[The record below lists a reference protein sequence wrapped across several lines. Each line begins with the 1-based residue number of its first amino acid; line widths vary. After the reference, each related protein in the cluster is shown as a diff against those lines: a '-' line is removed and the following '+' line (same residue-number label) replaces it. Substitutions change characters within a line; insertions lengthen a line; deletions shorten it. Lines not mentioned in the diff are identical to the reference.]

1 VGKGPRV
8 TRTRTDAEEYVDI
21 AERLRPYLDTRI
33 DDESPRAPDAAPDAE
48 LLTEFM
54 ERAVNLLARMPR
66 NQRRETIE
74 DLLSPYD
81 LAQGRYTVDALI
93 EAAFVVED
101 DTGHLHLL
109 R

>member
-1 VGKGPRV
+1 
-8 TRTRTDAEEYVDI
+8 
-21 AERLRPYLDTRI
+21 
-33 DDESPRAPDAAPDAE
+33 
-48 LLTEFM
+48 
-54 ERAVNLLARMPR
+54 MPR

-81 LAQGRYTVDALI
+81 LAQGRRAVDALI

-101 DTGHLHLL
+101 DTGHLQLL

>member
-1 VGKGPRV
+1 
-8 TRTRTDAEEYVDI
+8 
-21 AERLRPYLDTRI
+21 
-33 DDESPRAPDAAPDAE
+33 
-48 LLTEFM
+48 
-54 ERAVNLLARMPR
+54 VNLLARMPR

-81 LAQGRYTVDALI
+81 LAQGRCAVDALI
-93 EAAFVVED
+93 EAAFVAED

>member
-1 VGKGPRV
+1 MA
-8 TRTRTDAEEYVDI
+8 RTQPDVEEYVDI
-21 AERLRPYLDTRI
+21 AERLRPYLDAAI
-33 DDESPRAPDAAPDAE
+33 DEESQRAPDAAPDAE
-48 LLTEFM
+48 LL

-81 LAQGRYTVDALI
+81 LAQGRRAVNALI
-93 EAAFVVED
+93 EAALVVED
-101 DTGHLHLL
+101 DTGRLHLL

>member
-1 VGKGPRV
+1 M
-8 TRTRTDAEEYVDI
+8 TRTRTDAEKYVDI
-21 AERLRPYLDTRI
+21 AERLRPYLDAHI
-33 DDESPRAPDAAPDAE
+33 DDESQRAPDDAPDAE
-48 LLTEFM
+48 LLNELM
-54 ERAVNLLARMPR
+54 ERAVTLLARMPR

-81 LAQGRYTVDALI
+81 LAQGRGAVDALI
-93 EAAFVVED
+93 EAAFVAED

>member
-1 VGKGPRV
+1 VG
-8 TRTRTDAEEYVDI
+8 RTRTDVEEYVDI
-21 AERLRPYLDTRI
+21 AARLRPYLDAPA
-33 DDESPRAPDAAPDAE
+33 DDESQLAVDAGPDAE
-48 LLTEFM
+48 LM

-81 LAQGRYTVDALI
+81 LDQGRSVVDALI
-93 EAAFVVED
+93 EAALVGED
-101 DTGHLHLL
+101 DSGRLHLL

>member
-1 VGKGPRV
+1 VA
-8 TRTRTDAEEYVDI
+8 RTRTDVEEYVDI
-21 AERLRPYLDTRI
+21 AERLRPYLDTSI
-33 DDESPRAPDAAPDAE
+33 DGESQSTPDATPDAE
-48 LLTEFM
+48 LL

-81 LAQGRYTVDALI
+81 LAQGRRAVDALI

>member
-1 VGKGPRV
+1 MRGRGPRV
-8 TRTRTDAEEYVDI
+8 TRTPTDVEEYVDI
-21 AERLRPYLDTRI
+21 AGRLRPYLDATI
-33 DDESPRAPDAAPDAE
+33 DDESQPVPDAAPDAE
-48 LLTEFM
+48 LM

-81 LAQGRYTVDALI
+81 LARGRVAVDALI

-101 DTGHLHLL
+101 DRGHLHLL

>member
-1 VGKGPRV
+1 
-8 TRTRTDAEEYVDI
+8 
-21 AERLRPYLDTRI
+21 
-33 DDESPRAPDAAPDAE
+33 
-48 LLTEFM
+48 M
-54 ERAVNLLARMPR
+54 ERAMKLLARMPR

-81 LAQGRYTVDALI
+81 LAQGRGAVDALI
-93 EAAFVVED
+93 EAAFVFED